1 VAKHLTVKLA
11 GRSDQ
16 RAAQY
21 TLVKPNPGDMMM
33 ALVFGWGLFCFFLI
47 TVGDTLLV
55 RIASLARNQE
65 YRDLLLEGDQVLGA
79 LMIGGS
85 VVLVLAVYVFH
96 NYPRFFLGSLV
107 FSFTFANASWPPLH
121 DVAFAMKYLASVFL
135 GIYTLFY
142 VYPNFWRIAGTP
154 YVRLFLAFTAWVVA
168 VCFLVGGRLEDIWYG
183 GTVVCFALGFAV
195 FFVYEFNNK
204 YGLDEFFNVLCWGA
218 ALTVLMHMTAPF
230 LSEEY
235 IQNGRFQ
242 SFFIR
247 ATAFGVTLS
256 PLVVILFWRAM
267 TDVDPQRRAF
277 FILVSLAGMAL
288 LLWSG
293 SRSPIAATLFGG
305 GLLWLR
311 FRSKLFLTMFIFAA
325 LGVAIQLLF
334 QIGSAVD
341 TEEISSRLSNAET
354 GRVELWIDY
363 FEVAIKSPLYGYAP
377 SGLGFALAGAD
388 IGAFLGGL
396 GITDVD
402 YESVHNAYLAVFM
415 RFGGVGF
422 GLFIS
427 LLGFAFYRAKQ
438 VLSSPKIPAEEKSII
453 ILPATLLLTVCF
465 TLIFEDSVP
474 GTGKGTLESFILF
487 SSMFICQV
495 YGTRLLNT
503 YDRADSKYSE
513 IPTLHSMRIADQQ
526 RSSIS

>member
-1 VAKHLTVKLA
+1 
-11 GRSDQ
+11 
-16 RAAQY
+16 
-21 TLVKPNPGDMMM
+21 M
-33 ALVFGWGLFCFFLI
+33 
-47 TVGDTLLV
+47 
-55 RIASLARNQE
+55 
-65 YRDLLLEGDQVLGA
+65 
-79 LMIGGS
+79 
-85 VVLVLAVYVFH
+85 
-96 NYPRFFLGSLV
+96 
-107 FSFTFANASWPPLH
+107 
-121 DVAFAMKYLASVFL
+121 
-135 GIYTLFY
+135 
-142 VYPNFWRIAGTP
+142 
-154 YVRLFLAFTAWVVA
+154 
-168 VCFLVGGRLEDIWYG
+168 
-183 GTVVCFALGFAV
+183 
-195 FFVYEFNNK
+195 
-204 YGLDEFFNVLCWGA
+204 
-218 ALTVLMHMTAPF
+218 
-230 LSEEY
+230 
-235 IQNGRFQ
+235 
-242 SFFIR
+242 
-247 ATAFGVTLS
+247 
-256 PLVVILFWRAM
+256 LFWRAM

-277 FILVSLAGMAL
+277 FILISLAGMAL

-363 FEVAIKSPLYGYAP
+363 FAVAIKSPLYGYAP
-377 SGLGFALAGAD
+377 SGLGFALAGAE

-453 ILPATLLLTVCF
+453 ILPATLLLTLCF